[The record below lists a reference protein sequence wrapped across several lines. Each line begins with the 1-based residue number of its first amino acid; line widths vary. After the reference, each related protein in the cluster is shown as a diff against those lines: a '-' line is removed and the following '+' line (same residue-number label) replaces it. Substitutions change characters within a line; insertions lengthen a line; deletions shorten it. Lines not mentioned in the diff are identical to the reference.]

1 MQKPESQPE
10 MGQQGQLWEKGNE
23 QRAKVER
30 RDSKMVGFLCFP
42 SGLVVEKPPASV
54 GDKIDP

>member
-10 MGQQGQLWEKGNE
+10 MGQQGQLWEEGDE

-30 RDSKMVGFLCFP
+30 RDSKMVGFWAF
-42 SGLVVEKPPASV
+42 LVAWW
-54 GDKIDP
+54 